1 MAGLCT
7 PCGITGTTGITT
19 GVAVAV
25 GPGVTVATG
34 VGVALAG
41 GAVTTSVAEAA
52 LPGPAGGAV
61 TGLVVFG
68 YVPGP
73 VTVTG
78 ITIEHL
84 PVAGTPKL
92 KFTEM
97 EELPVV
103 AVVILAQ
110 LKNGPLSPPVGP
122 TVMPAGKL
130 SVKEALV

>member
-1 MAGLCT
+1 MTMPANGSWPPGAGATATGWGVGVLLRGPLKMPPMAGFCT

-52 LPGPAGGAV
+52 LPGPADGAV

-73 VTVTG
+73 VTVT
-78 ITIEHL
+78 
-84 PVAGTPKL
+84 
-92 KFTEM
+92 
-97 EELPVV
+97 
-103 AVVILAQ
+103 
-110 LKNGPLSPPVGP
+110 
-122 TVMPAGKL
+122 
-130 SVKEALV
+130 